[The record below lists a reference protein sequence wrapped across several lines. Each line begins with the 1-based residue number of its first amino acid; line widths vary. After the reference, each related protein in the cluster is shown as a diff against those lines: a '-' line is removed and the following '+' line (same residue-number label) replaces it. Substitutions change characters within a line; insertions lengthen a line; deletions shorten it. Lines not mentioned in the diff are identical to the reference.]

1 MKMRTLLL
9 TGLIFALLLAG
20 CSRSTPTPVPTPTA
34 AEAATEAAAPAEPT
48 AAPEGDTADAAP
60 TEAAVEEPAG
70 EEAAAEEPA
79 AAQATPAQTAV
90 ITVGVNAQFE
100 PFVYLDQNGSLAGF
114 DIDIMNALNAV
125 MDFEVAYQN
134 TTFEDLFT
142 GLENGELDAA
152 ISAISVTDARKE
164 RVDFTDPYFASGLSP
179 VSYFSAGQALATR
192 TDNTT
197 ITGAAGL
204 TADVKVGVKQG
215 TTGEDYAVANT
226 EADVVLFD
234 ESTPLLQALVNGE
247 VDAIILD
254 TPVIIRF
261 IKANPGVPQADR
273 RPHHR
278 RGLRDC
284 GEQGAAAGVGRAQ
297 RRLAEDSRRWHLR
310 CHLHQMVWRTVNGPC
325 SINPHDH
332 AGSGVA
338 APPARDPLAYTFTLG
353 IDGVGRLQPLAPG
366 GDSCARCAVVGR
378 SVLSVHGQR
387 RL

>member
-20 CSRSTPTPVPTPTA
+20 CSRSTPTPAPTPTA

-48 AAPEGDTADAAP
+48 TAPEGDTADAAP
-60 TEAAVEEPAG
+60 TEPAVEEPAG

-197 ITGAAGL
+197 ITGAAAL

-226 EADVVLFD
+226 EADVVLYD

-261 IKANPGVPQADR
+261 IKANPGASIKLTGGPITEEVYAIAVSKERPQVLA
-273 RPHHR
+273 
-278 RGLRDC
+278 GLNEGLQKIQDD
-284 GEQGAAAGVGRAQ
+284 GTYDAIYTKWFGA
-297 RRLAEDSRRWHLR
+297 
-310 CHLHQMVWRTVNGPC
+310 P
-325 SINPHDH
+325 
-332 AGSGVA
+332 
-338 APPARDPLAYTFTLG
+338 
-353 IDGVGRLQPLAPG
+353 
-366 GDSCARCAVVGR
+366 
-378 SVLSVHGQR
+378 
-387 RL
+387 

>member
-20 CSRSTPTPVPTPTA
+20 CSRSTPTPAPTPTA

-70 EEAAAEEPA
+70 EEAASEEPV

-134 TTFEDLFT
+134 TNFEDLFT

-261 IKANPGVPQADR
+261 IKANPGASLKLTGGPITEEVYAIAVSKERPQVLA
-273 RPHHR
+273 
-278 RGLRDC
+278 GLNEGLQKIQDD
-284 GEQGAAAGVGRAQ
+284 GTYDAIYTKWFGA
-297 RRLAEDSRRWHLR
+297 
-310 CHLHQMVWRTVNGPC
+310 P
-325 SINPHDH
+325 
-332 AGSGVA
+332 
-338 APPARDPLAYTFTLG
+338 
-353 IDGVGRLQPLAPG
+353 
-366 GDSCARCAVVGR
+366 
-378 SVLSVHGQR
+378 
-387 RL
+387 

>member
-60 TEAAVEEPAG
+60 TEAAVEEPAVEEEATG

-134 TTFEDLFT
+134 TSFEDLFT

-197 ITGAAGL
+197 ITGAAAL

-226 EADVVLFD
+226 AADVVLFD

-261 IKANPGVPQADR
+261 IKANPGASIKLTGGPITEEVYAIAVSKERPQVLA
-273 RPHHR
+273 
-278 RGLRDC
+278 GLNEGLQKIQDD
-284 GEQGAAAGVGRAQ
+284 GTYDAIYTKWFGA
-297 RRLAEDSRRWHLR
+297 
-310 CHLHQMVWRTVNGPC
+310 P
-325 SINPHDH
+325 
-332 AGSGVA
+332 
-338 APPARDPLAYTFTLG
+338 
-353 IDGVGRLQPLAPG
+353 
-366 GDSCARCAVVGR
+366 
-378 SVLSVHGQR
+378 
-387 RL
+387 

>member
-20 CSRSTPTPVPTPTA
+20 CSRSTPTPAPAPTA
-34 AEAATEAAAPAEPT
+34 AATEVAAPAEPT
-48 AAPEGDTADAAP
+48 ATPESDTADAAP
-60 TEAAVEEPAG
+60 TEAAVEEPA
-70 EEAAAEEPA
+70 AEEPA
-79 AAQATPAQTAV
+79 AEEAAAADAASEDSAAEQTAPAQTAV

-192 TDNTT
+192 TNNTT
-197 ITGAAGL
+197 ITGAAAL

-261 IKANPGVPQADR
+261 IKANPGASIKLTGGPITEEVYAIAVSKERPQVLA
-273 RPHHR
+273 
-278 RGLRDC
+278 GLNEGLQKIQDD
-284 GEQGAAAGVGRAQ
+284 GTYDAIYTKWFGA
-297 RRLAEDSRRWHLR
+297 
-310 CHLHQMVWRTVNGPC
+310 P
-325 SINPHDH
+325 
-332 AGSGVA
+332 
-338 APPARDPLAYTFTLG
+338 
-353 IDGVGRLQPLAPG
+353 
-366 GDSCARCAVVGR
+366 
-378 SVLSVHGQR
+378 
-387 RL
+387 